1 MYKGKHEKQKR
12 SGGNAAAWAQIL
24 VFAIFLGALLVLH
37 LALPDKNL
45 SGREILQTA
54 PKFSF
59 SALFSGQFTKQA
71 EDYANDQFPFRDR
84 WITLK
89 ARSELLSGK
98 AENNG
103 VFLCADETL
112 IEPFTAPEPSEL
124 QTSLDAV
131 DALAQHAGV
140 PVYFALIPTAAE
152 LWGDMLPDG
161 APNDSQR
168 ETIDAAYAAV
178 SAAGVKTID
187 VYAAL
192 VSHKD
197 EPLYYR
203 TDHHWTTLGA
213 YYGYTA
219 IAETMN
225 DSPVP
230 LDAYTE
236 RVVTEAFYGT
246 TWSASG
252 FSWVKPDRITAYVE
266 QGDAVITNYPQGA
279 PVAGTLYDES
289 YLSAVD
295 KYAYFYGGNTPL
307 LTVDTGNA
315 GLPKLL
321 ILRDSYMD
329 SLSPFL
335 FAHFSEIHILD
346 LRYYRASL
354 KAYLEE
360 QDFDAVLVCYSV
372 KNFVEDNSIFLAGY

>member
-1 MYKGKHEKQKR
+1 MYKGKHEKRKDP
-12 SGGNAAAWAQIL
+12 GKDAAPWVQIL
-24 VFAIFLGALLVLH
+24 VFVIFLAALFILH
-37 LALPDKNL
+37 LALPDKSL
-45 SGREILQTA
+45 SGRESLQTA

-59 SALFSGQFTKQA
+59 SALFSGQFTRQA

-89 ARSELLSGK
+89 ARSEKLSGK

-112 IEPFTAPEPSEL
+112 IEPFSAPELSDL
-124 QTSLDAV
+124 QASLDAIN
-131 DALAQHAGV
+131 ALAEHADL

-152 LWGDMLPDG
+152 LWSDMLPPG
-161 APNDSQR
+161 APNDGQR

-178 SAAGVKTID
+178 SAETID

-192 VSHKD
+192 AAHAG
-197 EPLYYR
+197 EPIYYR

-219 IAETMN
+219 IAEAMEFP
-225 DSPVP
+225 PVL

-236 RVVTEAFYGT
+236 RVVTEEFYGT
-246 TWSASG
+246 LWSASG

-266 QGDAVITNYPQGA
+266 QGDAVITNYPQGF
-279 PVAGTLYDES
+279 PVAGTLYDEGF
-289 YLSAVD
+289 LDAVD

-307 LTVDTGNA
+307 LTVETGNA
-315 GLPKLL
+315 GPKLL

-329 SLSPFL
+329 SLSPYL
-335 FAHFSEIHILD
+335 FAHFSELHILD

-354 KAYLEE
+354 KAYLDE
-360 QDFDAVLVCYSV
+360 QNFDAALVCYSV